1 MSVRLDVPY
10 ISQYNAAGTGG
21 NNCGPAGIAMLL
33 AARGAIPATQE
44 AMWECADL
52 ARDGVSDDVGMEGG
66 YTTFQ
71 QLASVA
77 ASYGCP
83 TTMLYSWDAV
93 RGSLDAGEGVVLLVD
108 NTVLAPR
115 EYPVSPAFN
124 AMHFITLTGYATET
138 GTAPTND
145 PLAVDYG
152 PGEYYYWSVQA
163 GATDAGGVQGL
174 ALVPLA
180 VEDSIPMETTAAER
194 AAMKPYFDQ
203 LGQDCNME
211 TMLMGRACLAFK
223 RGESRGPATSGEYPA
238 ATPDG
243 QASVRQNFSA
253 GIAEA
258 RQKADGSWEANWV
271 EVVLHPDSI
280 TG

>member
-10 ISQYNAAGTGG
+10 ISQYNAQGTGG

-44 AMWECADL
+44 AMWECADR

-83 TTMLYSWDAV
+83 TVMLWSWDAV

-124 AMHFITLTGYATET
+124 AMHFITLTGYAAATS
-138 GTAPTND
+138 TAPTND

-163 GATDAGGVQGL
+163 GATNAGGVQGL

-180 VEDSIPMETTAAER
+180 VEDSIPMETTAQER

-203 LGQDCNME
+203 LGQDCNTE
-211 TMLMGRACLAFK
+211 TALMQRACLAYK
-223 RGESRGPATSGEYPA
+223 RGESRGPALSGEYPA
-238 ATPDG
+238 TAPDG
-243 QASVRQNFSA
+243 AAVTRQDFTA
-253 GIAEA
+253 GKAEA
-258 RQKADGSWEANWV
+258 KRLGDGTWWTGWV
-271 EVVLHPDSI
+271 EVVKEQ
-280 TG
+280 GG